1 MSRHSGSRSRAS
13 TGETVPDRIWDVC
26 VIGSGASGAV
36 AAERLSASGLS
47 VVVLEEGPRLD
58 RTATYDQLRACTPP
72 TLVRDAHGRWT
83 PTGNGYTVRALGGG
97 TVFYAGISFRYR
109 DIDFDATGHVVG
121 DLDPCWPISPAELR
135 PWYDAVEARL
145 GVARLA
151 GADPLEPAGAAP
163 LLPPHQ
169 ASPRGR
175 ILRQA
180 GLAIGWQPFPTPLAI
195 NSMTDPARP
204 VCDRIGACTE
214 RRCPVGAKAD
224 VLDRILAP
232 SVDVDGMVVRTDA
245 KAVRLIQT
253 RPHRVEAVEWLDTRQ
268 HSRHRTVAR
277 CFLLAANAV
286 QSAALL
292 LRSASRWAP
301 AGLGNHAGLVGRGLS
316 FKVSGYSE
324 GELTCPVAPVAPV
337 AGVEGRNGMHS
348 TVAFS
353 DLYLDPTCP
362 TGLGGLLYEANPVV
376 SDPDSTR
383 RTLRVHYLAGDQ
395 PMTTNRVLL
404 ANTTDQFGLPHV
416 AMDYRTHPVDAR
428 RLDHLASAADVLLRK
443 AGAGGVHRTA
453 SPYRTGSSHLHGTC
467 RAGADPDTSV
477 VDPDGRLHDIDN
489 VHVIDGGYLPFA
501 GGVNPTLTI
510 QANAARISD
519 LVARRLRSER
529 AAPVNPDQGG
539 LHVNDPVTDVRLVPY
554 TDDMRSI
561 VEPWFDDEAVQRR
574 LGGRDWF
581 HSQLA
586 LNHDRRHRTVREANV
601 LGHYAWVTVAGGS
614 SEPLAFL
621 TGEVYDRFNL
631 HEQAEDGSLAVTTVD
646 SRAAAGFAG
655 VVAPQH
661 RNKGYG
667 QATVRALPGV
677 PELSGVPIVYTGV
690 EADNHS
696 SRRAMLNAGYELI
709 RAVPDFENRVYFSRT
724 A

>member
-1 MSRHSGSRSRAS
+1 MSRHAVSPARAS
-13 TGETVPDRIWDVC
+13 DAETAPDRIWDVC
-26 VIGSGASGAV
+26 IVGSGASGAV

-47 VVVLEEGPRLD
+47 VVVLEEGPRLG
-58 RTATYDQLRACTPP
+58 RGTTYEQIRACTPP
-72 TLVRDAHGRWT
+72 TLVRDARGRWT

-109 DIDFDATGHVVG
+109 DVDFDATGHVVG
-121 DLDPCWPISPAELR
+121 DLDPRWPLSPAELR

-151 GADPLEPAGAAP
+151 GADPLEPAGAP
-163 LLPPHQ
+163 PPLPPHR

-175 ILRQA
+175 ILRDA
-180 GLAIGWQPFPTPLAI
+180 GLAIGWRPFPTPLAI
-195 NSMTDPARP
+195 NSTTNPTRS

-224 VLDRILAP
+224 VLDRILTP

-245 KAVRLIQT
+245 KAIRLVQT
-253 RPHRVEAVEWLDTRQ
+253 GPHRVDAVEWVDTRQ
-268 HSRHRTVAR
+268 HSRHHTAAR
-277 CFLLAANAV
+277 YVLLAANAV

-301 AGLGNHAGLVGRGLS
+301 AGLGNHARMVGRGLS

-324 GELTCPVAPVAPV
+324 GELADLAMPA
-337 AGVEGRNGMHS
+337 AGTEDRNGMHS

-353 DLYLDPTCP
+353 DLYLDPTFP

-376 SDPDSTR
+376 SDPDATR

-404 ANTTDQFGLPHV
+404 ANTTDPFGLPHV
-416 AMDYRTHPVDAR
+416 AMDYRTHPVDTL
-428 RLDHLASAADVLLRK
+428 RLDHLASAAEVLLRE
-443 AGAGGVHRTA
+443 AGATGVHRTA
-453 SPYRTGSSHLHGTC
+453 SLYRTGSSHLHGTC
-467 RAGADPDTSV
+467 RAGKDPGTSV
-477 VDPDGRLHDIDN
+477 ADPDGRLHDIDN

-510 QANAARISD
+510 QANATRISEI
-519 LVARRLRSER
+519 VARQLRSGP
-529 AAPVNPDQGG
+529 AAPVNPDRGG
-539 LHVNDPVTDVRLVPY
+539 LHVNAPVTDVRLVPY
-554 TDDMRSI
+554 TDDMRST
-561 VEPWFDDEAVQRR
+561 VEPWFDDEAVERR

-581 HSQLA
+581 HGQLA
-586 LNHDRRHRTVREANV
+586 LSHDRGQRAVRGAKV
-601 LGHYAWVTVAGGS
+601 LGHYAWVTVAERS
-614 SEPLAFL
+614 SEPLAFH

-631 HEQAEDGSLAVTTVD
+631 HEQAADGSLTVITVD

-677 PELSGVPIVYTGV
+677 PELSGVAVVYTGV

-696 SRRAMLNAGYELI
+696 SRRALLNAGYELI
-709 RAVPDFENRVYFSRT
+709 RPVPDFENRVYFSRI
-724 A
+724 AR